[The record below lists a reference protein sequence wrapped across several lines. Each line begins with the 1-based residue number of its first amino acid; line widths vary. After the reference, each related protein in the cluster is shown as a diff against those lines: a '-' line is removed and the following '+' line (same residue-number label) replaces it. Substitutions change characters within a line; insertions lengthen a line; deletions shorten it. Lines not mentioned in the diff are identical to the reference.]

1 MSDRPIPYGRQSID
15 EDDVAAV
22 VEVLRSD
29 FITTG
34 PRVDAFEADLKSVTG
49 ARNAVAVSSGT
60 AALHVAYAAIGVGPG
75 DEVITSPLTFAA
87 TANAALHLGARPV
100 FVDVDQGTG
109 NIDPRA
115 VEAAIT
121 SRTKAIVA
129 IDFTGLPAD
138 YDSLHAIARDRGL
151 VLLADAAHS
160 LGATYHGR
168 RVGTLADVTTL
179 SFHPVKA
186 ITTGE
191 GGAILTADIAV
202 SERCRG
208 FRTHGV
214 VRDPMRFRRADGPW
228 HHEMQWLGF
237 NYRLTD
243 FQAAL
248 GSSQLR
254 KLDRFVGRRRLIAAR
269 YDEAF
274 AGFEQV
280 QRPPIPDWAE
290 SAWHLYVLRV
300 SSGGPQRRQFF
311 DWLRAAGLGVQ
322 VHYLPVYRHPYYEDL
337 GYQVGICPVA
347 EDLSNRSVSIP
358 IFPGLSDAD
367 VERVVAVVSQG
378 IQETLG

>member
-129 IDFTGLPAD
+129 
-138 YDSLHAIARDRGL
+138 SH
-151 VLLADAAHS
+151 
-160 LGATYHGR
+160 
-168 RVGTLADVTTL
+168 L
-179 SFHPVKA
+179 S
-186 ITTGE
+186 
-191 GGAILTADIAV
+191 
-202 SERCRG
+202 
-208 FRTHGV
+208 
-214 VRDPMRFRRADGPW
+214 
-228 HHEMQWLGF
+228 
-237 NYRLTD
+237 
-243 FQAAL
+243 
-248 GSSQLR
+248 
-254 KLDRFVGRRRLIAAR
+254 
-269 YDEAF
+269 
-274 AGFEQV
+274 
-280 QRPPIPDWAE
+280 
-290 SAWHLYVLRV
+290 
-300 SSGGPQRRQFF
+300 
-311 DWLRAAGLGVQ
+311 RAAGGNAGRCDYSL
-322 VHYLPVYRHPYYEDL
+322 LP
-337 GYQVGICPVA
+337 
-347 EDLSNRSVSIP
+347 
-358 IFPGLSDAD
+358 PG
-367 VERVVAVVSQG
+367 QG
-378 IQETLG
+378 DHHR